1 VDRSFDSLATLVEGA
16 VALDTWDIPA
26 AEEMIDRYASGKT
39 SPSVLALLR
48 SRLAFYRQEYDE
60 AARLIG
66 ESGSAAA
73 AIPGMSDMATIILD
87 SASLLPKLEK
97 VSSEHFEIAFDPRD
111 KVLSLYAL
119 ETLEASRE
127 KLGALFSLFPERR
140 IRVEVLPDADSF
152 RRVSSL
158 TKRDI
163 EVSGAIGICKFNK
176 IMILSPRV
184 LLRGYPWLDTL
195 AHEYIHYLVVRASK
209 NRAPIWLHEGLA
221 FTWQNRWRTEEPA
234 FPSALDA
241 SLLARALSRGKLYT
255 LEEMDP
261 SLIRLPTAEAV
272 ALGFAQV
279 GSLIDHFTRVYGPGV
294 IPRLLT
300 AYKEGENLRGAIT
313 RATGVPYDK
322 AMEGWMQALRGA
334 GYREIPGLLPP
345 VFLLAEGS
353 EKPPLTEDEVAV
365 ASARQRAR
373 LGLRLEGIDRPEA
386 AYLEYRRAIVDDPT
400 SPLLLAR
407 IAATA
412 LATGRV
418 KEAAQAASRGL
429 LTYPDYLPLLSASGR
444 IAVKEGRVGDAK
456 DAFEKAVAV
465 NPFDPEPHQALAT
478 LYRAAGNGTLAAR
491 EEKALDY
498 LGYQKR

>member
-1 VDRSFDSLATLVEGA
+1 
-16 VALDTWDIPA
+16 
-26 AEEMIDRYASGKT
+26 
-39 SPSVLALLR
+39 
-48 SRLAFYRQEYDE
+48 
-60 AARLIG
+60 
-66 ESGSAAA
+66 
-73 AIPGMSDMATIILD
+73 
-87 SASLLPKLEK
+87 
-97 VSSEHFEIAFDPRD
+97 
-111 KVLSLYAL
+111 
-119 ETLEASRE
+119 
-127 KLGALFSLFPERR
+127 
-140 IRVEVLPDADSF
+140 
-152 RRVSSL
+152 
-158 TKRDI
+158 
-163 EVSGAIGICKFNK
+163 
-176 IMILSPRV
+176 MILSPRV